1 MNRRMPS
8 FVNLLKSALRLA
20 VLAACGAVFAG
31 SSAAENAAAVPV
43 FTVKSVRIEGNTLLP
58 EADLHRLLDRLV
70 GDNRTLAEL
79 RQGAAAVQ
87 AAYRDAGYGGVLAY
101 VPQQAPAAGE
111 VIIRIL
117 EGKLAAVR
125 IKGEPRFFR
134 GDNVRA
140 SLPNLREGQTPLV
153 RAIDRDIQLSN
164 ENPAKELRVT
174 LLAGS
179 KPGDIDGEIE
189 VVEENPL
196 RWLAS
201 LENTGD
207 LQTGSNRLGIGVQH
221 ANLFGADHVGTAQFQ
236 TSVENPGQ
244 VQLYSLGYR
253 LPLYGMAAALDAFYA
268 YSSVDSG
275 TTATPAGPMSFAGRG
290 TVFGLRANRYLERIG
305 EYDHRVVLGVD
316 WREYDNDCRLGSL
329 GAAACGPASADIRI
343 VPLSLAYVGQAQSEH
358 SFWGFSAALHHNLGG
373 SSRAEF
379 DSARRGAERAYHI
392 ARFSVFGEFAL
403 TQDFGLNARLT
414 AQYSPHALVPG
425 EQLGLGGAT
434 SVRGYRERELAGDSG
449 YFASLEAVGPDVAPL
464 FGSADSVRLRPLLFV
479 DHGRVRN
486 HQDKPCSEGGERT
499 CSLSSV
505 GAGLRLDVGKNA
517 TLRFDLGRALVDGA
531 VRHAGSY
538 RGHFAIRIAF

>member
-1 MNRRMPS
+1 MNRRIPS
-8 FVNLLKSALRLA
+8 FVAPLKSVLRLA
-20 VLAACGAVFAG
+20 VLAAWGMVVAVSPAAG
-31 SSAAENAAAVPV
+31 QSAAGPV

-58 EADLHRLLDRLV
+58 EADLQRLLDRLV
-70 GDNRTLAEL
+70 GDERSLADL

-101 VPQQAPAAGE
+101 VPQQVPAAGE
-111 VIIRIL
+111 VTIRVL

-134 GDNVRA
+134 ADNVRA
-140 SLPNLREGQTPLV
+140 SLPNLKDGQTPLV
-153 RAIDRDIQLSN
+153 RAIDRDIQLAN

-196 RWLAS
+196 RWLGS

-207 LQTGSNRLGIGVQH
+207 LQTGSHRLGIGVQH
-221 ANLFGADHVGTAQFQ
+221 ANLFGVDHVGTAQFQ
-236 TSVENPGQ
+236 TAIENPDQ

-253 LPLYGMAAALDAFYA
+253 LPLYGQAAALDAFYA

-275 TTATPAGPMSFAGRG
+275 TTATTAGPMSFAGRG
-290 TVFGLRANRYLERIG
+290 QVFGLRANRYLERIG
-305 EYDHRVVLGVD
+305 EYDHRLVLGVD
-316 WREYDNDCRLGSL
+316 WREYDNDCSLGSL

-343 VPLSLAYVGQAQSEH
+343 MPLSLAYVGQAQSEH

-373 SSRAEF
+373 SSQAEF
-379 DSARRGAERAYHI
+379 DAARHGAERAYQI
-392 ARFSVFGEFAL
+392 ARFSAFGEFVL
-403 TQDFGLNARLT
+403 TPGFSLNARLT

-449 YFASLEAVGPDVAPL
+449 YFASLEAVGPDVAAL
-464 FGSADSVRLRPLLFV
+464 FGTADNVRLRPLVFV
-479 DHGRVRN
+479 DHGSVSN
-486 HQDKPCSEGGERT
+486 HQDKPCRGVDERS

-505 GAGLRLDVGKNA
+505 GAGLRFDVGKNA
-517 TLRFDLGRALVDGA
+517 TFRFDVGRALADGA
-531 VRHAGSY
+531 VRLAGSY
-538 RGHFAIRIAF
+538 RGHFALRIAF